1 MASVQSSGLNIDVQ
15 GLAAQLV
22 AADRGPQDARITRQ
36 ETALT
41 VQVSGLGS
49 LKGALST
56 FQSAL
61 QSLKSASAFSPRAAS
76 VSNED
81 AFTAK
86 VDSTAA
92 AGAYDI
98 DVVDLAKAHQL
109 ASAPFL
115 AGNGA
120 VVGTGTLTIS
130 QGTNNFSVVIDS
142 SNNTVAGI
150 RDAINKAA
158 GNTGVQATLIH
169 ESGGTR
175 LVLSSTKTGA
185 ANAIQVTQT
194 GGDGG
199 LNQLVY
205 QTAGTHNL
213 AQKQPAQ
220 DAHIKVAGFDHYS
233 ATNEISGA
241 IDGVTLTVK
250 STTEVGSPVAL
261 NVTFDNAQVQKNVQT
276 FVDAF
281 NALQKQF
288 VSLRSY
294 NSDTRTTGPL
304 FGDAT
309 LRQVEDMVRS
319 DLSNAVSGLTG
330 NYTSLA
336 SIGITR
342 QIDGTM
348 ALNADKLNT
357 AIATGN
363 GAVAQIFGSANGV
376 AARLDAHIT
385 SQLASGATFDFRSQS
400 LQSALKHLGDDKNA
414 LNVRM
419 DAVKARYIKQFSA
432 LDAMLSTMQQTSTQ
446 LSSALA
452 NLPRPAN

>member
-1 MASVQSSGLNIDVQ
+1 M
-15 GLAAQLV
+15 
-22 AADRGPQDARITRQ
+22 
-36 ETALT
+36 
-41 VQVSGLGS
+41 
-49 LKGALST
+49 
-56 FQSAL
+56 
-61 QSLKSASAFSPRAAS
+61 
-76 VSNED
+76 
-81 AFTAK
+81 
-86 VDSTAA
+86 
-92 AGAYDI
+92 
-98 DVVDLAKAHQL
+98 
-109 ASAPFL
+109 
-115 AGNGA
+115 
-120 VVGTGTLTIS
+120 
-130 QGTNNFSVVIDS
+130 
-142 SNNTVAGI
+142 
-150 RDAINKAA
+150 
-158 GNTGVQATLIH
+158 QATLIH
-169 ESGGTR
+169 ESGGTH

-185 ANAIQVTQT
+185 ANAIQVDCRPAATA
-194 GGDGG
+194 G

-205 QTAGTHNL
+205 QTAGTQNL
-213 AQKQPAQ
+213 TQKQPAQ

-319 DLSNAVSGLTG
+319 DLSNTVSGLTG

-357 AIATGN
+357 AIASGN

-376 AARLDAHIT
+376 AARTRRAHHF
-385 SQLASGATFDFRSQS
+385 ATRERRDIRLPQPVAAERSQAS
-400 LQSALKHLGDDKNA
+400 RRRQGRAERAHGRGQSALHQAVLGTRCHAQHDAADLDQLNA
-414 LNVRM
+414 
-419 DAVKARYIKQFSA
+419 
-432 LDAMLSTMQQTSTQ
+432 
-446 LSSALA
+446 ALA
-452 NLPRPAN
+452 NLPKPAA